1 MNYVGQTLY
10 EELKDSEIVVAYAID
25 KKADD
30 IFVPVDILSP
40 DDSLPEVDVIIVT
53 AITFFD
59 EIEELL
65 IQKTDADIISMEDIL
80 YEV

>member
-1 MNYVGQTLY
+1 M
-10 EELKDSEIVVAYAID
+10 
-25 KKADD
+25 
-30 IFVPVDILSP
+30 SP